1 MSGTEPRR
9 IASFCTQCR
18 SRCGCTAVVEDGKLV
33 GLERDPSHPTG
44 QKLCPKGM
52 ASPELVHHPD
62 RLTTPMRRV
71 SPKGDANPRWEPLG
85 WDEALSEIAGHMARI
100 RDEHG
105 AEQVAFSVT
114 TPSGTHISDGIS
126 WIERFIRAFGSPNS
140 IYGTEICN
148 WHKDIA
154 SRLTYGTDIGT
165 PDFAGTDCVLL
176 WGHNPA
182 ATWLA
187 RSMEV
192 QKAIKRGAKLIVIDP
207 RPTLYARRADCWL
220 RVRPGTDQALALG
233 LLNLTLETSGFD
245 QAFTREWTNAAFL
258 IRDDTWAFLRESA
271 LRRGGRD
278 DVILA
283 AGSADTL
290 LRYNTTDGRWL
301 DACAEANLDDVR
313 TVETIEGSVVCRTS
327 LRLLKDAA
335 AAYPPARVAA
345 ITGVDEADLRAAA
358 AIIGA
363 AGSVAY
369 YAWNGV
375 GQSVTATQTDRA
387 ISILYALTGS
397 YGSAGGNVPGGAA
410 VFNDIAGHD
419 LLSDAQRSKA
429 LGFSERPLGPGN
441 HAWVTARDVYR
452 AALEHDPYPV
462 RMLVSFGGNLLSA
475 QPETERAKAAFKALE
490 FHVHTDFFLNA
501 TAAHADIVLPVATSW
516 ERDGLRTGFDASLE
530 GLRRVQLRPAVI
542 EPVGQARSDVDIV
555 LDLAARLGLSVD
567 MFDGD
572 KEAGHAHILAPSG
585 VTLDELKASP
595 GGVTVSGYAPL
606 RAFESKGFPTPTKRI
621 EIYSEQLAAAGHPG
635 VPSLAPQDEEPTLP
649 SAAPN
654 GYPLRLSCA
663 KTVAFCHS
671 QGRNLPSLR
680 RLAPYPIIELAP
692 ELAAA
697 RGISTDDWVQISTP
711 LSAFHAKAK
720 LRDGLA
726 PDSVFTQHGWT
737 VLFGDAPE
745 AARGAMAM
753 NMNSALSTDLADPIS
768 GSIPLRASWCTIA
781 KA

>member
-1 MSGTEPRR
+1 MSGPKPDR

-18 SRCGCTAVVEDGKLV
+18 SRCGCTALVADGKLV
-33 GLERDPSHPTG
+33 GLERDPRHPTG

-62 RLTTPMRRV
+62 RLTTPMRRI
-71 SPKGDANPRWEPLG
+71 SPKGDAAPRWEPIG
-85 WDEALSEIAGHMARI
+85 WDEALSEIARHMARI
-100 RDEHG
+100 REEHG
-105 AEQVAFSVT
+105 SEQVAFSVT

-126 WIERFIRAFGSPNS
+126 WIERFIRAFGSPNT

-165 PDFAGTDCVLL
+165 PDFAETDCVLL

-192 QKAIKRGAKLIVIDP
+192 QKALRRGARLIVVDP

-233 LLNLTLETSGFD
+233 LLHVLLETGSFD

-258 IRDDTWAFLRESA
+258 IREDTGDFLKDSA
-271 LRRGGRD
+271 LRADGRD

-283 AGSADTL
+283 AGPAERL
-290 LRYNTTDGRWL
+290 LRFDTTAGAWLDDCSQAELVAEHTADTTDG
-301 DACAEANLDDVR
+301 AVTCK
-313 TVETIEGSVVCRTS
+313 TS
-327 LRLLKDAA
+327 LRLLTDAA
-335 AAYPPARVAA
+335 AAYPPARVAE
-345 ITGVDEADLRAAA
+345 ITGVAEADLRAAA
-358 AIIGA
+358 GTIGA
-363 AGSVAY
+363 ARSVAY

-375 GQSVTATQTDRA
+375 GQGVTATQTDRA

-410 VFNDIAGHD
+410 SFNDIAGHD
-419 LLSDAQRSKA
+419 LLSEAQRSKA
-429 LGFSERPLGPGN
+429 LGFNERPLGPGN
-441 HAWVTARDVYR
+441 HGWVTARDVYS

-475 QPETERAKAAFKALE
+475 QPDTDRAKAAFEALE
-490 FHVHTDFFLNA
+490 FHVHADFFLNA
-501 TAAHADIVLPVATSW
+501 SAAYADIVLPVATSW

-542 EPVGQARSDVDIV
+542 KPVGEARGDVEIV
-555 LDLAARLGLSVD
+555 LDLAARLGLSAD
-567 MFDGD
+567 MFDGNKD
-572 KEAGHAHILAPSG
+572 AGHTHILASSG
-585 VTLDELKASP
+585 VTLSELKANP
-595 GGVTVSGYAPL
+595 GGVTVRGHAPL
-606 RAFESKGFPTPTKRI
+606 RSYETKGFPTPTKRI
-621 EIYSEQLAAAGHPG
+621 EIYSQQIAALGQPG
-635 VPSLAPQDEEPTLP
+635 VPSLPQSPTGDDHQSNAPDDF
-649 SAAPN
+649 
-654 GYPLRLSCA
+654 PLRLSCA

-671 QGRNLPSLR
+671 QGRNLATLR
-680 RLAPYPIIELAP
+680 RLAPYPILELAP

-697 RGISTDDWVQISTP
+697 SGISADDWIRISTP
-711 LSAFHAKAK
+711 VSAFHAKAK

-726 PDSVFTQHGWT
+726 PDSVFAQHGWT
-737 VLFGDAPE
+737 IPFPDAPDS
-745 AARGAMAM
+745 AQGTMAM
-753 NMNSALSTDLADPIS
+753 NMNSAVSTEISDPMS
-768 GSIPLRASWCTIA
+768 GSIPLRASWCSIE
-781 KA
+781 KV